1 MQGHVKTSQFCATPP
16 NKRQPSQVAMDMSYA
31 DAVSWLE
38 KADWSRAD
46 KTPSFTVECYGNA
59 IIKLVASSHAQKAE
73 MLASVVAD
81 ATTFVINQLL
91 AEETLDTEEEDLP
104 EFFFK
109 SVILLVTDGDISKK
123 YLTRLLDVNIT
134 EADLVND
141 YIKELMTKKA
151 LESLIMTNATCL
163 SLKAI
168 LESRSV
174 RMHEPEPMDSPQARL
189 HREIDSY
196 LTSVSLLVRGDEQM
210 DTVANHPEVI
220 DHFVTAY
227 EAARLSGSILLE
239 AQCCSRA
246 GTAYLKLNLREESNV
261 FYGLCIGLCAPTQAN
276 SLRYADQA
284 EFQKAQVE
292 LHRTEWL
299 KDAVE
304 GRGIIVIADEDLEV
318 EVEGQRIAE
327 ASRLMHREA
336 MGSPVKG
343 GLHFVRYLLAE
354 HPPRGQDQDKI
365 DAIQASLDSHT
376 GRPLMGQLKQVLRP
390 TKFLYHPDRN
400 RGLNPVIGQDLAWKL
415 LSIEISKALNGFQI
429 PGEKTVREPP
439 SKGKCG
445 RKY

>member
-1 MQGHVKTSQFCATPP
+1 
-16 NKRQPSQVAMDMSYA
+16 MDMSYA
-31 DAVSWLE
+31 DAVIWLE
-38 KADWSRAD
+38 KADRSRAD

-59 IIKLVASSHAQKAE
+59 IIKLVASSHPQKAE

-91 AEETLDTEEEDLP
+91 AEETLDTKTLENLP

-109 SVILLVTDGDISKK
+109 SLILLVTDGDISKK

-151 LESLIMTNATCL
+151 LESLVMTTTTCE
-163 SLKAI
+163 SLKTI

-189 HREIDSY
+189 HREIDAHF
-196 LTSVSLLVRGDEQM
+196 TSVSILVTEDELM
-210 DTVANHPEVI
+210 DTVADHPIVI
-220 DHFVTAY
+220 DEFVTAY

-239 AQCCSRA
+239 AQCCSRV
-246 GTAYLKLNLREESNV
+246 GTAYLKHNLREESNI

-304 GRGIIVIADEDLEV
+304 GRGIIVIADDELDV

-336 MGSPVKG
+336 TGSLVKG

-376 GRPLMGQLKQVLRP
+376 GRPLKKQLKQVLRP
-390 TKFLYHPDRN
+390 MKFLYHPDRN
-400 RGLNPVIGQDLAWKL
+400 RGMNPVIGQDLAWKL

-445 RKY
+445 RKC